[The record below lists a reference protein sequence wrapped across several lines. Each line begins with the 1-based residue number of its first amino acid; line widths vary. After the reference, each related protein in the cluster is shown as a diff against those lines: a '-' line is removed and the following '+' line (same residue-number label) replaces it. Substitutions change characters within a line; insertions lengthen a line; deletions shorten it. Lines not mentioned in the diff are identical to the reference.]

1 MNTAT
6 APATPRTINELGSDL
21 NTWLG
26 TLRCYREEIM
36 IFEHRMEE
44 LVARGGLPKDELIKL
59 EHFQNQF
66 IRQTEVI
73 DELRHDLK
81 QHENTLEAE
90 ATDRVIP
97 RDHSI
102 DIAQETLRDSMMT
115 FETLYVELKAEYTE
129 WLETVNKN

>member
-6 APATPRTINELGSDL
+6 IPATSRTISELRSGL
-21 NTWLG
+21 NTWLE

-44 LVARGGLPKDELIKL
+44 SVARGGLPEDELIKL
-59 EHFQNQF
+59 EHLQNQF

-81 QHENTLEAE
+81 QHENTLDPEPD
-90 ATDRVIP
+90 DRAIP

-102 DIAQETLRDSMMT
+102 DIVQETLRDSMMT
-115 FETLYVELKAEYTE
+115 FEKLYVDLKAEFTE
-129 WLETVNKN
+129 WLPTVDRN

>member
-6 APATPRTINELGSDL
+6 APAAPRTINELATDL
-21 NTWLG
+21 GTWLE
-26 TLRCYREEIM
+26 TLRFYREEIM

-44 LVARGGLPKDELIKL
+44 LIARVGIPKDELIKL

-81 QHENTLEAE
+81 QHENTLDAE
-90 ATDRVIP
+90 PKDRAIP
-97 RDHSI
+97 KEHSI
-102 DIAQETLRDSMMT
+102 DIAQGTLRDSMMT
-115 FETLYVELKAEYTE
+115 FEKLYVELKAEFTE
-129 WLETVNKN
+129 WLTDVDKA

>member
-1 MNTAT
+1 MNTAKALST
-6 APATPRTINELGSDL
+6 SSTIDELRTDL
-21 NTWLG
+21 NTWLE

-44 LVARGGLPKDELIKL
+44 LIAQRKVSKEELGQL

-81 QHENTLEAE
+81 QHENTLDAE
-90 ATDRVIP
+90 PNDRSIP
-97 RDHSI
+97 SEHSI
-102 DIAQETLRDSMMT
+102 DVSQESLRDGMMT
-115 FETLYVELKAEYTE
+115 FEKLYVELKGEFTE
-129 WLETVNKN
+129 WLGTRTQN